1 MGVQKK
7 NGRKNQNFD
16 FFEKN
21 EKFEDFQI
29 SDFLQDP

>member
-7 NGRKNQNFD
+7 MWPKKSKFH

-21 EKFEDFQI
+21 EKIEDFQI